1 MCTEPTVLFTID
13 RERFTEI
20 VLKDKDLIN
29 VLIAEVDEMIES
41 SQSKVLDFIEVK
53 YLIELPTGEKLVGE
67 EAIRAS
73 KVSQLLKSTIMT
85 MIVK

>member
-53 YLIELPTGEKLVGE
+53 YLIELPTGE
-67 EAIRAS
+67 
-73 KVSQLLKSTIMT
+73 
-85 MIVK
+85 